1 MANPDSLEQYL
12 LLLLSDSNLP
22 TGGFI
27 ASSGLESYLQH
38 GHSTSTNKSETI
50 ITFLQHSLHACT
62 RLNLP
67 FVTRSFGVVS
77 RLRSPTVAPE
87 VVRNEMVDNLRWL
100 DQDFEAMTLNHVVR
114 RASKAQGIALLT
126 LYERAF
132 AAPPPPPPKTSGVAA
147 KHNSPIDAI
156 MKGLVDEL
164 KAATKLG
171 QMRGHFPICFGVL
184 TAALGISL
192 ASTQHLFLFLHCRS
206 ILSSAIRLNLIGPYL
221 SHRILLHD
229 TRPLID
235 QSLEQYRRT
244 YMVPEPTH
252 EVGKGVGEEVRA
264 EQDYGLGAPDDG
276 DEVRG
281 IVATTW
287 PLGEILQA
295 RHDQLHSKIFNS

>member
-1 MANPDSLEQYL
+1 MANTEALEQYL

-38 GHSTSTNKSETI
+38 GHSTSINKSETI
-50 ITFLQHSLHACT
+50 ITFLQHSLHSCT

-67 FVTRSFGVVS
+67 FVTRSFLVVS
-77 RLRSPTVAPE
+77 QLRNPPAAPNVRK
-87 VVRNEMVDNLRWL
+87 VVEGLRWL

-132 AAPPPPPPKTSGVAA
+132 AASPPPITTGVLEDPTNTVEAT
-147 KHNSPIDAI
+147 
-156 MKGLVDEL
+156 MKKLVDEL
-164 KAATKLG
+164 KVGTKSG
-171 QMRGHFPICFGVL
+171 QMQGHFPICFGVL
-184 TAALGISL
+184 TAALGISVT
-192 ASTQHLFLFLHCRS
+192 STQHLFLFLHCRS

-221 SHRILLHD
+221 SHRIFLHD

-235 QSLEQYRRT
+235 HSLEQYRRKYPT
-244 YMVPEPTH
+244 SEPTH
-252 EVGKGVGEEVRA
+252 EVKKEQEDGVGNDALHDAKET
-264 EQDYGLGAPDDG
+264 G
-276 DEVRG
+276 G